1 MAILI
6 KNATIVS
13 MGSLGVINDGL
24 IVIDGTRIVSIDPQ
38 DKNTSDI
45 ENNVDK
51 VIDATGKIV
60 MPGLIDSH
68 FHTCQHLM
76 RGMGAAIARHGTRYP
91 FWKNYLVPFESQLT
105 PEDVYLSGVAAY
117 TNLIR
122 VGTTCFAEHGGRHP
136 EQLVK
141 AAEDVGI
148 RGLMAISTMDMDTGI
163 PALPDNMLFSTEEAI
178 EKNLEVVRR
187 WPFQNSDDNSLL
199 RGVFS
204 LRQITVCTPQLI
216 QKTAELATE
225 NKTMVQTHANEGYYE
240 LYHALDHH
248 GMRPANYLASL
259 DFLNPNVIAAHSVL
273 LSDQEVEL
281 YAKHQVGVVHCP
293 TPNFTSLGMTKLA
306 QMRKLDIKVG
316 IGTDGAN
323 RGSLDLFEAMKLSS
337 VGQSLHYGAPY
348 MDTNVV
354 SPFELVTMATL
365 GGARVCGLDEEI
377 GSLEIGKRADLLI
390 LNPGLN
396 ALPIDDPYFS
406 IVNSLRGSDV
416 DDVIINGQIVMRNSK
431 ILNVNEEEIA
441 RQVSMRAPQLR
452 QTVLDNIN

>member
-38 DKNTSDI
+38 NNNTSDV
-45 ENNVDK
+45 EKNVDE

-148 RGLMAISTMDMDTGI
+148 RGLMAISTMDMDTGL
-163 PALPDNMLFSTEEAI
+163 PTLPDNMLFSTEEAI
-178 EKNLEVVRR
+178 EKNLEVVQR
-187 WPFQNSDDNSLL
+187 WPFINNDDDSLL

-216 QKTAELATE
+216 QKTAHLAAE
-225 NKTMVQTHANEGYYE
+225 HKTMVQTHANEGYYE

-259 DFLNPNVIAAHSVL
+259 DFLNSNVIAAHSVL
-273 LSDQEVEL
+273 LSDEEVEL
-281 YAKHQVGVVHCP
+281 YAKHQVGVAHCP
-293 TPNFTSLGMTKLA
+293 TPNFTSLGMTKLV

-337 VGQSLHYGAPY
+337 IGQSLHYGAPY
-348 MDTNVV
+348 LDTNVV
-354 SPFELVTMATL
+354 SSFELVTMATL
-365 GGARVCGLDEEI
+365 GGARVCGLHEEI

-396 ALPIDDPYFS
+396 ALPIDDPYFA

-416 DDVIINGQIVMRNSK
+416 GDVIINGQIVMRNSK
-431 ILNVNEEEIA
+431 ILNVDEEEIA
-441 RQVSMRAPQLR
+441 RQVSTRAPQLR

>member
-24 IVIDGTRIVSIDPQ
+24 IVIDGTRIVSINPQ
-38 DKNTSDI
+38 GKNTTDL

-51 VIDATGKIV
+51 VIDATGKMV

-91 FWKNYLVPFESQLT
+91 FWKNYLIPFESQLT
-105 PEDVYLSGVAAY
+105 SEDVYLSGVAAY

-122 VGTTCFAEHGGRHP
+122 VGTTCFSEHGGRHP
-136 EQLVK
+136 QQLVK

-148 RGLMAISTMDMDTGI
+148 RGLMAISTMDMDTGL
-163 PALPDNMLFSTEEAI
+163 PNLPDNMLFSTGEAL
-178 EKNLEVVRR
+178 EKNLEIVQR
-187 WPFQNSDDNSLL
+187 WPFKNNDDNNLI

-216 QKTAELATE
+216 QKTAQLAE
-225 NKTMVQTHANEGYYE
+225 EYNTMVQTHANEGHYE
-240 LYHALDHH
+240 IYHALDHH

-259 DFLNPNVIAAHSVL
+259 DFLNSNVIAAHSVL
-273 LSDQEVEL
+273 LSDEEVDL
-281 YAKHQVGVVHCP
+281 YAKHQVGVAHCP
-293 TPNFTSLGMTKLA
+293 SPNFSSLGMAKLV
-306 QMRKLDIKVG
+306 QMKKLGIKIG

-323 RGSLDLFEAMKLSS
+323 RGSLDLFEAMKLS
-337 VGQSLHYGAPY
+337 GIAQSLNYGTPY
-348 MDTNVV
+348 LDSNVIT
-354 SPFELVTMATL
+354 PFELVTMATL

-377 GSLEIGKRADLLI
+377 GSLETGKRADLLI

-396 ALPIDDPYFS
+396 ALPIDDPYFA
-406 IVNSLRGSDV
+406 IVNCLRGSDV
-416 DDVIINGQIVMRNSK
+416 NDVIINGQIVMRNST
-431 ILNVNEEEIA
+431 ILNVDENEIA
-441 RQVSMRAPQLR
+441 QQVSVRAPQLR
-452 QTVLDNIN
+452 QIVLDNIN

>member
-1 MAILI
+1 MNILI

-13 MGSLGVINDGL
+13 MGSSGVINNGQIL
-24 IVIDGTRIVSIDPQ
+24 IEGTRIVSIATQ
-38 DKNTSDI
+38 NKTTSDI
-45 ENNVDK
+45 ETTVDQ
-51 VIDATGKIV
+51 VIDATGKII

-76 RGMGAAIARHGTRYP
+76 RGMGAAIARSGTRHP
-91 FWKNYLVPFESQLT
+91 FWKNYLIPFESQLT

-141 AAEDVGI
+141 AAENVGI
-148 RGLMAISTMDMDTGI
+148 RGLIAISTMDMDTGL
-163 PALPDNMLFSTEEAI
+163 PNLPDNMLFSTEEAI
-178 EKNLEVVRR
+178 EKNLEVVQR
-187 WPFQNSDDNSLL
+187 WPFKNSDDNSLL

-216 QKTAELATE
+216 QKTAEMAE
-225 NKTMVQTHANEGYYE
+225 EYNTMVQTHANEGHYE
-240 LYHALDHH
+240 IFHALDHH

-259 DFLNPNVIAAHSVL
+259 DFLNSNVIAAHSVL
-273 LSDQEVEL
+273 LSDEEVDL
-281 YAKHQVGVVHCP
+281 YAKHQVGVAHCP
-293 TPNFTSLGMTKLA
+293 SPNFSSLGMAKLV
-306 QMRKLDIKVG
+306 QMKKLGIKIG

-323 RGSLDLFEAMKLSS
+323 RGSLDLFEAMKLS
-337 VGQSLHYGAPY
+337 GIAQSLHYGTPY
-348 MDTNVV
+348 LDDNVI

-377 GSLEIGKRADLLI
+377 GSLETGKRADLLI

-416 DDVIINGQIVMRNSK
+416 NDVIINGQIVMRNSK
-431 ILNVNEEEIA
+431 ILNVDENEIA
-441 RQVSMRAPQLR
+441 REVSIRAPQLR
-452 QTVLDNIN
+452 QTILGNIN

>member
-1 MAILI
+1 MNILI

-13 MGSLGVINDGL
+13 MGSSGVINNGQIL
-24 IVIDGTRIVSIDPQ
+24 IDGTRIVSIAPQ
-38 DKNTSDI
+38 TETTSDV
-45 ENNVDK
+45 ETTVDQ

-76 RGMGAAIARHGTRYP
+76 RGMGAAIARSGTRYP
-91 FWKNYLVPFESQLT
+91 FWKNYLIPFESQLSQ
-105 PEDVYLSGVAAY
+105 EDVYLSGVAAY

-148 RGLMAISTMDMDTGI
+148 RGLMAISTMDMDTGL
-163 PALPDNMLFSTEEAI
+163 PSLPDNMLFSTEEAI
-178 EKNLEVVRR
+178 EKNLEIVQR
-187 WPFQNSDDNSLL
+187 WPFKNNDDNNLI

-216 QKTAELATE
+216 QKTAQLAE
-225 NKTMVQTHANEGYYE
+225 EYNTMVQTHANEGHYE
-240 LYHALDHH
+240 IYHALDHH

-259 DFLNPNVIAAHSVL
+259 DFLNSNVIAAHSVL
-273 LSDQEVEL
+273 LSDEEVDL
-281 YAKHQVGVVHCP
+281 YAKHQVGVAHCP
-293 TPNFTSLGMTKLA
+293 SPNFSSLGMAKLV
-306 QMRKLDIKVG
+306 QMKKLGIKIG

-323 RGSLDLFEAMKLSS
+323 RGSLDLFEAMKLS
-337 VGQSLHYGAPY
+337 GIAQSLHYGTPY
-348 MDTNVV
+348 LDSNIVN
-354 SPFELVTMATL
+354 PFELVTMATL

-377 GSLEIGKRADLLI
+377 GSLETGKRADLLI

-396 ALPIDDPYFS
+396 ALPIDDPYFA

-416 DDVIINGQIVMRNSK
+416 NDVIINGQMVMRNST
-431 ILNVNEEEIA
+431 ILNVDENEIA
-441 RQVSMRAPQLR
+441 QKVSVRAPQLR
-452 QTVLDNIN
+452 QTILDNIN

>member
-1 MAILI
+1 MTILI

-13 MGSLGVINDGL
+13 MGSLGVINGGSVL
-24 IVIDGTRIVSIDPQ
+24 IDGTRIVSIGLQNERP
-38 DKNTSDI
+38 SDA
-45 ENNVDK
+45 EKNVDE

-105 PEDVYLSGVAAY
+105 PEDVYLSGLAAY

-136 EQLVK
+136 ELLVK

-148 RGLMAISTMDMDTGI
+148 RGLMAISTMDMDTGL
-163 PALPDNMLFSTEEAI
+163 PALPDNMLFSTEEAV
-178 EKNLEVVRR
+178 EKNLEVVQR
-187 WPFQNSDDNSLL
+187 WPFKNNKDDGLL

-204 LRQITVCTPQLI
+204 LRQVTVCTPQLI
-216 QKTAELATE
+216 QKTGQLAAEY
-225 NKTMVQTHANEGYYE
+225 KTMVQTHANEGYYE
-240 LYHALDHH
+240 LYHTLDHH

-259 DFLNPNVIAAHSVL
+259 DFLKPNVIAAHSVL
-273 LSDQEVEL
+273 LSDEEVEI
-281 YAKHQVGVVHCP
+281 YAKHQVGVAHCP
-293 TPNFTSLGMTKLA
+293 TPNFTSLGMTKLS
-306 QMRKLDIKVG
+306 QMRKLDIKLG

-323 RGSLDLFEAMKLSS
+323 RGSLDLFEAMKLSGI
-337 VGQSLHYGAPY
+337 GQSMHYGAPY

-354 SPFELVTMATL
+354 SPFELVKMATL

-377 GSLEIGKRADLLI
+377 GSLEVGKRADLLV
-390 LNPGLN
+390 LSPGLN
-396 ALPIDDPYFS
+396 SLPIDDPYFA

-416 DDVIINGQIVMRNSK
+416 GEVIINGRVVMRDRK
-431 ILNVNEEEIA
+431 ILKVDEQEIS
-441 RQVSMRAPQLR
+441 RQVSIRAPQLR

>member
-38 DKNTSDI
+38 NKNTSDI

-105 PEDVYLSGVAAY
+105 PEDVYLSGIAAY

-178 EKNLEVVRR
+178 EKNLEVVQR
-187 WPFQNSDDNSLL
+187 WPFQNNDDDSLL

-216 QKTAELATE
+216 QKTAQLAAE

-248 GMRPANYLASL
+248 GMRPAHYLASL

-281 YAKHQVGVVHCP
+281 YAKYQVGVAHCP
-293 TPNFTSLGMTKLA
+293 TPNFTSLGMTKLV

-337 VGQSLHYGAPY
+337 IGQSLHYGAPY
-348 MDTNVV
+348 MDTNVI

-396 ALPIDDPYFS
+396 ALPIDDPYFA

-416 DDVIINGQIVMRNSK
+416 DDVIINGQIVMRHSK
-431 ILNVNEEEIA
+431 ILNVNEEDIA

>member
-6 KNATIVS
+6 KNANIVS
-13 MGSLGVINDGL
+13 MGSLGIINNGS
-24 IVIDGTRIVSIDPQ
+24 IVIDGTRIVSIDSQLGESP
-38 DKNTSDI
+38 DI
-45 ENNVDK
+45 EKDVDEI
-51 VIDATGKIV
+51 IDATGKIV

-91 FWKNYLVPFESQLT
+91 FWKNYLLPFESQLT
-105 PEDVYLSGVAAY
+105 PEDVYLSGLAAY

-141 AAEDVGI
+141 AAEDVGV
-148 RGLMAISTMDMDTGI
+148 RGLMAISTMDMDTGL
-163 PALPDNMLFSTEEAI
+163 PTLPDNMLFSTEEAI
-178 EKNLEVVRR
+178 EKNLEVVQR
-187 WPFQNSDDNSLL
+187 WPFKNNDDDSLL

-204 LRQITVCTPQLI
+204 LRQITVCTPKLI
-216 QKTAELATE
+216 QKTAQLATE
-225 NKTMVQTHANEGYYE
+225 YGTMVQTHANEGYYE

-248 GMRPANYLASL
+248 GMRPANYLASW
-259 DFLNPNVIAAHSVL
+259 DFLNHNVIAAHSVL

-281 YAKHQVGVVHCP
+281 YAKHQVGVAHCP
-293 TPNFTSLGMTKLA
+293 TPNFASLGMTKLV
-306 QMRKLDIKVG
+306 QMRKLGVKVG

-337 VGQSLHYGAPY
+337 IGQSLHYGAPY
-348 MDTNVV
+348 LDANIV

-416 DDVIINGQIVMRNSK
+416 GDVIINGQFVMRDNK
-431 ILNVNEEEIA
+431 VLNVDENEIA

-452 QTVLDNIN
+452 QTVLDNLN